1 MRRKIRKFRGGGMD
15 AGAGSDF
22 KSPSVSASVNK
33 GSDHSHSRFET
44 GSGYYGETP
53 TNTGGG
59 KGTTITNNPPPAAT
73 TKSKGVNPVTT
84 GLNIAGALI
93 GKVPF
98 VGYAVEAA
106 SNLQKKARLQ
116 TAKGEDILGRTKK
129 GNAGMPITRDY
140 YRTTGKPLDVTS
152 PAGKSYMKDA
162 GLLKNPTPPTGG
174 DNNNNMPGLCPDGSS
189 PPCKIPTTQ
198 IAKTFKRGPGSDF
211 LKDFRAYDE
220 GGEVIISGNVDKDL
234 L

>member
-1 MRRKIRKFRGGGMD
+1 MD
-15 AGAGSDF
+15 ASKSDF
-22 KSPSVSASVNK
+22 KSPSSK

-44 GSGYYGETP
+44 GSGYYGETV

-59 KGTTITNNPPPAAT
+59 GGTTITNNPPPAAT

-84 GLNIAGALI
+84 GLNIAGSLI

-98 VGYAVEAA
+98 VGYAVEGL
-106 SNLQKKARLQ
+106 NKLQKKARLQ

-140 YRTTGKPLDVTS
+140 YRTTGKPIDVMS

-174 DNNNNMPGLCPDGSS
+174 DNNNNMPGLCPDGSN
-189 PPCKIPTTQ
+189 PPCKTPVTQ
-198 IAKTFKRGPGSDF
+198 IKQPVSKPNPF
-211 LKDFRAYDE
+211 LAGFRAYDD
-220 GGEVIISGNVDKDL
+220 GGEVVISSNVDKDL
-234 L
+234 LW